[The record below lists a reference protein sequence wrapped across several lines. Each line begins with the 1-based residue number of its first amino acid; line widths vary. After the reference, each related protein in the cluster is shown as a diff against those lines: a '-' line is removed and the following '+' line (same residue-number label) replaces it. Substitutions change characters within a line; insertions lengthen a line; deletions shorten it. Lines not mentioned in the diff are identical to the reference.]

1 MFSFFPAVYNLAFA
15 KRAQKCL
22 LKVPLIKTPKR
33 RGRKE
38 GEQAHFSYC
47 KQLHQRLIFKNP
59 LWSHPAYENFTWSPQ
74 APSAVRRLLQQF
86 EAQPQQCRYMPLP
99 SNSILGYSA
108 RQGSEIWACIYDSW
122 SCQHVSPW
130 RLCLAVRLSRVKSL
144 FTPCA
149 TEEEWKG
156 RGQRNTLCAA

>member
-15 KRAQKCL
+15 KRTQKCL
-22 LKVPLIKTPKR
+22 LKAPLIKTPKR
-33 RGRKE
+33 RERKE

-47 KQLHQRLIFKNP
+47 KQLHQHLIFKDP
-59 LWSHPAYENFTWSPQ
+59 LLSRPAYENFMWSPQ
-74 APSAVRRLLQQF
+74 APSAVRRLIQQL

-99 SNSILGYSA
+99 ANSVLGYSA
-108 RQGSEIWACIYDSW
+108 RQGSEIWAFTCDPQ

-130 RLCLAVRLSRVKSL
+130 HLYLAVHLPRVKSL

-156 RGQRNTLCAA
+156 PGQRNTLCGA